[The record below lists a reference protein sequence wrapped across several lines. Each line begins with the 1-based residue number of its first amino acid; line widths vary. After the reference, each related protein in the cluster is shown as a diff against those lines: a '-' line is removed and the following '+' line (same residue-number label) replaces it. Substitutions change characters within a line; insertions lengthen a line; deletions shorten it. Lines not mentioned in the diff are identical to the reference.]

1 DDTSHR
7 SPAWKPYLYKGK
19 SKLTLSIVETI
30 NCTLY
35 GKPEYEDECFI
46 QGTVYCCADIAGV
59 PEVCVPISFQPHT
72 AKTSSGAEAEEDTSL
87 HSSPPE
93 ISVHNCAHIV
103 GGIKPAKDESFKISC
118 LPPTGP
124 FVLCRYN
131 FRRSPSIP
139 VRGFYQLKELSP
151 VEFRLLLQVQLHPL
165 VSSASSSGSWNCQ
178 VRLPF
183 DHRGVIRSHDLKCTS
198 GSFSLADH
206 SRSIVWNL
214 NVRRPR
220 GTLEANL
227 LGELI
232 FEAPQ
237 KPQQEQQTRDCGK
250 ESQEPSEIEE
260 FEKSG
265 APAANDASASRS
277 GVDMPLEIRGR
288 RLPCFSTQL
297 AVVHMLEAKE
307 REREGGMDSSF
318 KAKWPEASLSVT
330 NADENQFDVRSGTS
344 FSPEPLDDCGNQEG
358 PNDDDSQVD
367 LEHGSLVIAAVGAP
381 RAALAKPAAV
391 AKGALPAATPTAA
404 SANLGTMTPPEDP
417 FLMGV
422 NCYAEVFLEVP
433 DVALSGIHVDPKAV
447 TVYPTTRVYGG
458 VAVQKEFLTGK
469 YIIWNMAGDVRGHF
483 NGLEFDRESADA
495 QPLQPG
501 ELYPNRVL
509 KDEIIEQLLKL
520 SKTAEDN
527 GEYELSDAAR
537 ARVTHIRGLAIPPL
551 QGDGKRT
558 TRIQKVLDRCAI
570 YAVWCGLLAW
580 EQMLVFTTS
589 FGAILCLLLDA
600 RNSLRMRVGTMLN
613 KSASSPHPPL
623 LAAFLKYAF
632 FSTPAP
638 GHWSWHGR
646 AALAALRGMLV
657 LSVAPMCLTF
667 ALGGALSVAHFS
679 AKVSEVRAVE
689 FERAGQNR
697 WFLRL
702 LQVCS
707 AVTGMS
713 SFVLFLRLCLDQKER
728 VVK

>member
-1 DDTSHR
+1 MADNHSDWDGSATEESESFDSATQIELEDHLSIHLSCPISHR
-7 SPAWKPYLYKGK
+7 IMDIPMITPSGHSYDFRAITEWLARRRVDP
-19 SKLTLSIVETI
+19 LTL
-30 NCTLY
+30 
-35 GKPEYEDECFI
+35 
-46 QGTVYCCADIAGV
+46 A
-59 PEVCVPISFQPHT
+59 
-72 AKTSSGAEAEEDTSL
+72 
-87 HSSPPE
+87 
-93 ISVHNCAHIV
+93 
-103 GGIKPAKDESFKISC
+103 
-118 LPPTGP
+118 
-124 FVLCRYN
+124 
-131 FRRSPSIP
+131 
-139 VRGFYQLKELSP
+139 
-151 VEFRLLLQVQLHPL
+151 
-165 VSSASSSGSWNCQ
+165 
-178 VRLPF
+178 
-183 DHRGVIRSHDLKCTS
+183 
-198 GSFSLADH
+198 
-206 SRSIVWNL
+206 
-214 NVRRPR
+214 
-220 GTLEANL
+220 
-227 LGELI
+227 
-232 FEAPQ
+232 
-237 KPQQEQQTRDCGK
+237 
-250 ESQEPSEIEE
+250 
-260 FEKSG
+260 
-265 APAANDASASRS
+265 
-277 GVDMPLEIRGR
+277 
-288 RLPCFSTQL
+288 
-297 AVVHMLEAKE
+297 
-307 REREGGMDSSF
+307 
-318 KAKWPEASLSVT
+318 
-330 NADENQFDVRSGTS
+330 
-344 FSPEPLDDCGNQEG
+344 
-358 PNDDDSQVD
+358 
-367 LEHGSLVIAAVGAP
+367 
-381 RAALAKPAAV
+381 
-391 AKGALPAATPTAA
+391 
-404 SANLGTMTPPEDP
+404 
-417 FLMGV
+417 
-422 NCYAEVFLEVP
+422 
-433 DVALSGIHVDPKAV
+433 
-447 TVYPTTRVYGG
+447 
-458 VAVQKEFLTGK
+458 
-469 YIIWNMAGDVRGHF
+469 
-483 NGLEFDRESADA
+483 
-495 QPLQPG
+495 PLQPG